1 MRMSNNLKFKLSTAS
16 VSEKL
21 IAVNVAVFILFFF
34 FRTLAFLFQFP
45 ADFLLEWFVFPK
57 ELDEFLFK
65 PWSIITYAF
74 LHSGL
79 WHILGNM
86 LILYFSGIYF
96 LNYFSGKKLLNFYF
110 LGAISGALIYMLSY
124 NLFPAFENLGR
135 SYLLGASAAVMS
147 VLVGIATHIP
157 HMRVRLLLIGSIK
170 LWWIAAF
177 LVVLDVIQI
186 PISNPGGHIAHI
198 GGAAFGFIYAKQLGK
213 GNNFASGFE
222 KLMDW
227 IDSLFSGTPSSS
239 TARSSGRGR
248 RSNLKTVHRRKDAQG
263 STSSY
268 SSSRRNKKEEQEKI
282 DAILDKISKSGYDS
296 LNKHEKDYLFNAGKD
311 N

>member
-1 MRMSNNLKFKLSTAS
+1 MRMSNNLRFKLKTAT

-21 IAVNVAVFILFFF
+21 IAVNVAVFLLFFF

-45 ADFLLEWFVFPK
+45 DDFLLEWFVFPK
-57 ELDEFLFK
+57 EFNEFLIK
-65 PWSIITYAF
+65 PWSVITYAF
-74 LHSGL
+74 LHSGI

-86 LILYFSGIYF
+86 LILYFSGVYF

-110 LGAISGALIYMLSY
+110 LGAIFGALVYMLSY
-124 NLFPAFENLGR
+124 NLFPAFEGLGR

-157 HMRVRLLLIGSIK
+157 HMRVRLMLLGSVK

-186 PISNPGGHIAHI
+186 PISNAGGHLAHL
-198 GGAAFGFIYAKQLGK
+198 GGAAFGFIYAKQLAK

-222 KLMDW
+222 KVMDW
-227 IDSLFSGTPSSS
+227 IDGLFSGAS
-239 TARSSGRGR
+239 TGGRGTAGSRR
-248 RSNLKTVHRRKDAQG
+248 RSNLKTVHRRKDISG
-263 STSSY
+263 STTY
-268 SSSRRNKKEEQEKI
+268 SSVRRNKKEQQEKI

-296 LNKHEKDYLFNAGKD
+296 LSKQEKDYLFNAGKD